1 MRRVRNVIVFCLLLA
16 IYHTG
21 FCLREDSKQK
31 VYIVADYSIYNYK
44 TGVNRYEGHVKV
56 DQGTTHITA
65 DRLVTK
71 NNSQHKMQEAT
82 AYGLIDRA
90 HYWTLPKVNDPLI
103 HAFANVIKFYPIE
116 SNVTLQKN
124 VFVQQGD
131 NTFQGEL
138 ILYNNY
144 DETITVPP
152 SQNGHAVVVYNPDK
166 QDKVG

>member
-1 MRRVRNVIVFCLLLA
+1 MFQHRKEIIFCLLSLVFICA
-16 IYHTG
+16 HA
-21 FCLREDSKQK
+21 LPEDSKQK
-31 VYIVADYSIYNYK
+31 VIIAADHILYNYK
-44 TGVNRYEGHVKV
+44 TGVNTYEGNVKV

-71 NNSQHKMQEAT
+71 NNERHKMREAI
-82 AYGLIDRA
+82 AYGSVNRA
-90 HYWTLPKVNDPLI
+90 HYWTIPRPNDPVM
-103 HAFANVIKFYPIE
+103 HAFANVIKFYPLE
-116 SNVTLQKN
+116 SNVTLEKN

-152 SQNGHAVVVYNPDK
+152 SANGHAVVVYNPD
-166 QDKVG
+166 QQTTG